1 MSRRCSD
8 DAPALWLPGRPLPWP
23 KLTGRTLATL
33 WWAAWRLATP
43 VLLAL
48 LLAGAP
54 RSVRAGGG
62 PENVMLVVNAAS
74 PASIEVANAWIA
86 LRNIPPIN
94 VFMLPWEGS
103 RESIPIG
110 TFREEILRP
119 ILQAIDGR
127 RLSSQIDQIVY
138 STDFPWRIDFRD
150 ELPAPLVG
158 HDNYPSASLTG
169 LSTQYAAIL
178 SRQPTYLEVGSN
190 RYWRPLSDDGIPRE
204 TQGFRSWYGWGAAG
218 ELLEAGGPRYLLST
232 MLGVTNGNANTVA
245 EVVSGLA
252 TAAAADGTRP
262 LGTIY
267 FAVNK
272 DVRSTT
278 RSRDFNAIVREL
290 ARLGVQGELFEG
302 TLPVRKKDVAGLMT
316 GTPNFV
322 WDKAASTIVPGAICE
337 NLTSFGAVFTANTGQ
352 TSLAEFIR
360 SGAAGSSG
368 TIIEPFALQDKFPH
382 PSIHVHYA
390 RGACLAEAFYQSIR
404 SPYQILV
411 VGDPLCQP
419 WGLIPRITAT
429 IASDSSALESGRV
442 LAGKVWIEP
451 VGQVPKH
458 AHATPEGKSV
468 RVDRFEFF
476 VDGVRHGQCAEGE
489 SQQLDTTELADGH
502 HELRV
507 VGISS
512 STVETQGRL
521 IVRFTAANHG
531 RTLALGV
538 TPERV
543 RANGTVRVS
552 VAGKGLE
559 GVTLFCNGRVIGRTT
574 GPEATV
580 EVPADVL
587 GVGKVTIRATGRAGF
602 GIANTVN
609 AEPVTID
616 VLPMN

>member
-1 MSRRCSD
+1 MSWRCSD
-8 DAPALWLPGRPLPWP
+8 DASALRLRSRFFPEQQPAGS
-23 KLTGRTLATL
+23 TI
-33 WWAAWRLATP
+33 AAVWRASWRSAAP

-48 LLAGAP
+48 LLAVTSLPAQ
-54 RSVRAGGG
+54 AGGG

-94 VFMLPWEGS
+94 VLMLPWEGS
-103 RESIPIG
+103 RETIPIG

-127 RLSSQIDQIVY
+127 RLSSQIDQLVY
-138 STDFPWRIDFRD
+138 STDFPWRIDFKE

-158 HDNYPSASLTG
+158 QDHFPSASLTG
-169 LSTQYAAIL
+169 LSTQYAAVL
-178 SRQPTYLEVGSN
+178 SRQSTYLEVGSN
-190 RYWRPLSDDGIPRE
+190 RYWRPLTDDGIPRE

-232 MLGVTNGNANTVA
+232 MLGVTHGDANTVA

-252 TAAAADGTRP
+252 SAAAADGTRP

-278 RSRDFNAIVREL
+278 RSRDFSAIVREL
-290 ARLGVQGELFEG
+290 GRHGVQGEVFEG

-316 GTPNFV
+316 GTPSFV

-337 NLTSFGAVFTANTGQ
+337 NLTSFGGIFTPNTGQ
-352 TSLAEFIR
+352 TNLAEFIR

-368 TIIEPFALQDKFPH
+368 TVIEPYALQDKFPH
-382 PSIHVHYA
+382 PSIQVHYA

-419 WGLIPRITAT
+419 WGVIPRITAT
-429 IASDSSALESGRV
+429 IASDSSVLESGRV
-442 LAGKVWIEP
+442 LAGKVSIEP
-451 VGQVPKH
+451 VGQIPKNT
-458 AHATPEGKSV
+458 HATPAGKPV
-468 RVDRFEFF
+468 HVDRFEFF

-521 IVRFTAANHG
+521 VVRFTAANHG

-543 RANGTVRVS
+543 RTNGTVRVS

-587 GVGKVTIRATGRAGF
+587 GVGRVTIRATGRAGF

>member
-1 MSRRCSD
+1 MTRRCSD
-8 DAPALWLPGRPLPWP
+8 DASALRLRSRPLPGPTPAGPTITAVWQA
-23 KLTGRTLATL
+23 G
-33 WWAAWRLATP
+33 WRFATP
-43 VLLAL
+43 MLLAL
-48 LLAGAP
+48 LLAVPSLPAQ
-54 RSVRAGGG
+54 AGGG

-94 VFMLPWEGS
+94 VLMLPWEGS
-103 RESIPIG
+103 RETIPIG

-127 RLSSQIDQIVY
+127 RLSSQIDQLVY
-138 STDFPWRIDFRD
+138 STDFPWRIDFKE

-158 HDNYPSASLTG
+158 QDHFPSASLTG
-169 LSTQYAAIL
+169 LSTQYAAVL
-178 SRQPTYLEVGSN
+178 SRQSTYLEVGSN
-190 RYWRPLSDDGIPRE
+190 RYWRPLTDDGIPRE

-232 MLGVTNGNANTVA
+232 MLGVTHGDANTVA

-252 TAAAADGTRP
+252 SAAAADGTRP

-278 RSRDFNAIVREL
+278 RSRDFSAIVREL
-290 ARLGVQGELFEG
+290 GRHGVQGELFEG

-316 GTPNFV
+316 GTPSFV

-337 NLTSFGAVFTANTGQ
+337 NLTSFGGIFTPNTGQ
-352 TSLAEFIR
+352 TNLAEFIR

-368 TIIEPFALQDKFPH
+368 TVIEPYALQDKFPH
-382 PSIHVHYA
+382 PSIQVHYA

-419 WGLIPRITAT
+419 WGVIPRITAT

-442 LAGKVWIEP
+442 LAGKVSIEP
-451 VGQVPKH
+451 VGQVPKTT
-458 AHATPEGKSV
+458 HATPAGKPV

-489 SQQLDTTELADGH
+489 SQLLDTTELADGH

-521 IVRFTAANHG
+521 VVRFTAANHG

-543 RANGTVRVS
+543 RSNGTVRVS

>member
-1 MSRRCSD
+1 L
-8 DAPALWLPGRPLPWP
+8 APF
-23 KLTGRTLATL
+23 
-33 WWAAWRLATP
+33 
-43 VLLAL
+43 LLLVL
-48 LLAGAP
+48 LLAVTPLAA
-54 RSVRAGGG
+54 RAGGG
-62 PENVMLVVNAAS
+62 PENVMLVVNPAS
-74 PASIEVANAWIA
+74 PASIEVANAWIS

-110 TFREEILRP
+110 TFRDEILRP

-127 RLSSQIDQIVY
+127 RLSSQVDQIVY
-138 STDFPWRIDFRD
+138 STDFPWRIDFTE

-158 HDNYPSASLTG
+158 QDKFPSASLTG
-169 LSTQYAAIL
+169 LTMQYAAVMA
-178 SRQPTYLEVGSN
+178 RQPTFLEVGSN
-190 RYWRPLSDDGIPRE
+190 RYWRPLSDEGIPRE

-232 MLGVTNGNANTVA
+232 MLGVTNGNANTVT

-290 ARLGVQGELFEG
+290 GRVGVQGELFEG

-337 NLTSFGAVFTANTGQ
+337 NLTSFGGIFTPNTGQ
-352 TSLAEFIR
+352 TNLAEFIR

-368 TIIEPFALQDKFPH
+368 TIIEPYALQDKFPH
-382 PSIHVHYA
+382 PSIQVHYA

-404 SPYQILV
+404 APYQILV

-419 WGLIPRITAT
+419 WGMIPRITAT
-429 IASDSSALESGRV
+429 FASDASELDTGRV

-451 VGQVPKH
+451 VGRVPKP
-458 AHATPEGKSV
+458 AHATPERSLH
-468 RVDRFEFF
+468 VDRFEFF

-512 STVETQGRL
+512 SSVETQGRL
-521 IVRFTAANHG
+521 VVRFTAANHG

-543 RANGTVRVS
+543 RTNGTVRVS
-552 VAGKGLE
+552 VVGKGLE

>member
-1 MSRRCSD
+1 MTRRCSD
-8 DAPALWLPGRPLPWP
+8 DASALRLRSRPLPGPTPAGPTITAVWQA
-23 KLTGRTLATL
+23 G
-33 WWAAWRLATP
+33 WRFATP
-43 VLLAL
+43 MLLAL
-48 LLAGAP
+48 LLAVPSLPAQ
-54 RSVRAGGG
+54 AGGG

-94 VFMLPWEGS
+94 VLMLPWEGS
-103 RESIPIG
+103 RETIPIG

-127 RLSSQIDQIVY
+127 RLSSQIDQLVY
-138 STDFPWRIDFRD
+138 STDFPWRIDFKE

-158 HDNYPSASLTG
+158 QDHFPSASLTG
-169 LSTQYAAIL
+169 LSTQYAAVL
-178 SRQPTYLEVGSN
+178 SRQSTFLEVGSN
-190 RYWRPLSDDGIPRE
+190 RYWRPLTDDGIPRE

-232 MLGVTNGNANTVA
+232 MLGVTHGDANTVA

-252 TAAAADGTRP
+252 SAAAADGTRP

-278 RSRDFNAIVREL
+278 RSRDFSAIVREL
-290 ARLGVQGELFEG
+290 GRHGVQGELFEG

-316 GTPNFV
+316 GTPSFV

-337 NLTSFGAVFTANTGQ
+337 NLTSFGGIFTPNTGQ
-352 TSLAEFIR
+352 TNLAEFIR

-368 TIIEPFALQDKFPH
+368 TVIEPYALQDKFPH
-382 PSIHVHYA
+382 PSIQVHYA
-390 RGACLAEAFYQSIR
+390 RGACLAESFYQSIR

-419 WGLIPRITAT
+419 WGVIPRITAT

-442 LAGKVWIEP
+442 LAGKVSIEP
-451 VGQVPKH
+451 VGQVPKTT
-458 AHATPEGKSV
+458 HATPAGKPV

-489 SQQLDTTELADGH
+489 SQLLDTTELADGH

-521 IVRFTAANHG
+521 VVRFTAANHG

-543 RANGTVRVS
+543 RSNGTVRVS